1 MSQLVEAALAAWRFP
16 SLTTALLAATTALYL
31 RGFLLVH
38 RQMPLR
44 FPLSRLAFYLA
55 GIGTLAIA
63 LISPLEALDDR
74 LLITHMLQHLLLL
87 LIAPPLLLLGAP
99 QIPLIRAIP
108 PALAKRTIGA
118 IAKSRACR
126 RLLESLTHPVGALTL
141 FTLVMLGWHLPG
153 PFQLALRSDGWHIA
167 EHGCFIVAG
176 TFFWYP
182 IVSPWP
188 AAERCSR
195 WALVPYL
202 LIADA
207 ENSVLGAFMVFSGR
221 LLYPFYAEVPRI
233 AVITTITDQI
243 VAGAIMWVPGS
254 ILLLVPAVAIVVHA
268 LQPTKLAASRLDG
281 YANDPNLSAVIKRPA
296 V

>member
-1 MSQLVEAALAAWRFP
+1 
-16 SLTTALLAATTALYL
+16 
-31 RGFLLVH
+31 
-38 RQMPLR
+38 
-44 FPLSRLAFYLA
+44 
-55 GIGTLAIA
+55 
-63 LISPLEALDDR
+63 
-74 LLITHMLQHLLLL
+74 MLQHLLLI

-99 QIPLIRAIP
+99 QIPLVRAIP
-108 PALAKRTIGA
+108 PALAKRTIGV
-118 IAKSRACR
+118 IVKSRACR

-153 PFQLALRSDGWHIA
+153 PFQLALRSNGWHIA

-176 TFFWYP
+176 TLFWYP

-207 ENSVLGAFMVFSGR
+207 ENSVLGAFMVFSGQ
-221 LLYPFYAEVPRI
+221 LLYPFYAEVPRV
-233 AVITTITDQI
+233 AGITTITDQI

-254 ILLLVPAVAIVVHA
+254 ILLLVPAVAIVVRA
-268 LQPTKLAASRLDG
+268 LQPAKLAEGRPDG
-281 YANDPNLSAVIKRPA
+281 HPYDPGLSAAIKRRA